1 MWSLSPDGVV
11 VERGASDVTSLSI
24 VTRLSQGPTTQAIWS
39 LSPGGVVVER
49 RSSDVTSL
57 QAFACDLGVNLGV
70 TRILYRSNVVAVTWW
85 RLSPC
90 GVVVERR
97 ASYDTSLTCSV
108 AAMKID
114 K

>member
-1 MWSLSPDGVV
+1 M
-11 VERGASDVTSLSI
+11 VERGASDVTSLRI
-24 VTRLSQGPTTQAIWS
+24 VTRVSQGPTTQGIWS

-57 QAFACDLGVNLGV
+57 RLSL
-70 TRILYRSNVVAVTWW
+70 VTWVSTW
-85 RLSPC
+85 VSQGLWSLSPG

-97 ASYDTSLTCSV
+97 ASYDTSLTYSV